1 MCVGIWYTYV
11 ILQSYF
17 QNINPDA
24 VELNLSINCHS
35 SNLVLTPKKGTAIMW
50 YNNLIDSE
58 SGLLGNL
65 DVNSVHG
72 GCDVIKGEKWI
83 ANNWLTAPTKHFK
96 NLKSIYDVG
105 FDE

>member
-1 MCVGIWYTYV
+1 
-11 ILQSYF
+11 
-17 QNINPDA
+17 
-24 VELNLSINCHS
+24 
-35 SNLVLTPKKGTAIMW
+35 MW

-83 ANNWLTAPTKHFK
+83 ANNWLTAPTKDFK
-96 NLKSIYDVG
+96 HLKSMYDVG
-105 FDE
+105 FDEWHHL